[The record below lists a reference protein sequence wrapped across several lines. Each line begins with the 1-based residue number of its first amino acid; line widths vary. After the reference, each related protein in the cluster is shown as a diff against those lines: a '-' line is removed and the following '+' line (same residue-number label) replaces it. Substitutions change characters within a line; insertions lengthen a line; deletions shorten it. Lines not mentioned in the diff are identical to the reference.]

1 MDRKLHLLDTFSAKG
16 ADGRVYKVKAYEQLA
31 RDPSV
36 ADGQDRWE
44 PTGVAE
50 LHLDSGE
57 LSTCDR
63 MAACAWWPPAWSWC
77 GTESRLAIVLHR
89 SSRQIHDLSRS

>member
-57 LSTCDR
+57 LVDMRPDGR
-63 MAACAWWPPAWSWC
+63 MRVVAT
-77 GTESRLAIVLHR
+77 GLELVRH
-89 SSRQIHDLSRS
+89 

>member
-44 PTGVAE
+44 PPGVAE

-57 LSTCDR
+57 LVDMRPDGR
-63 MAACAWWPPAWSWC
+63 MRVVAT
-77 GTESRLAIVLHR
+77 GLELVRH
-89 SSRQIHDLSRS
+89 

>member
-36 ADGQDRWE
+36 TDGQDRWE

-57 LSTCDR
+57 LVDMRPDGR
-63 MAACAWWPPAWSWC
+63 MRVVAT
-77 GTESRLAIVLHR
+77 GLELVRH
-89 SSRQIHDLSRS
+89 